1 MGGEAA
7 GRDPGRMEGEAP
19 ARPARK
25 RRAPGSARHK
35 RPVYGAVDLG
45 THNCR
50 MLMATPA
57 KSGLNVVGSFSRI
70 VRLGE
75 GLAATGRLA
84 EEAIARTVDALGVCA
99 RKMRNTGVRRVQGV
113 ATEACRRAE
122 NCDDFLESVHRR
134 TGLRLEAISDREE
147 AELTLAGCGTLL
159 DTSSRRAIV
168 FDIGGGSTEILWVA
182 QEKEK
187 RPRIIDSISIP
198 VGVVTLAENCVGD
211 ARATAHYSRD
221 IAGVESDLGAFCAR
235 HGIAD
240 AVANEH
246 VGMLGTSGTVT
257 TLGAFHL
264 GLARYDRSRVN
275 GIDVGLDRIRALTHE
290 LAAIGIA
297 ARAAHPCIGRERA
310 NLVVAG
316 CAILEAICRRWPVGR
331 IRVADRGI
339 REGLLLRM
347 MDHDGY
353 ASSPR
358 AWGGDVLAPPSGWRR

>member
-7 GRDPGRMEGEAP
+7 GRDAGRRESEAR
-19 ARPARK
+19 ARPAR
-25 RRAPGSARHK
+25 RRPAPGSARHE

-57 KSGLNVVGSFSRI
+57 ENGFRVVGSFSRI

-84 EEAIARTVDALGVCA
+84 EEAIARAIDALGICA
-99 RKMRNTGVRRVQGV
+99 RKMRNAGVRRVQGV
-113 ATEACRRAE
+113 ATEACRQAE
-122 NCDDFLESVHRR
+122 NCEDFLESVHRR

-147 AELTLAGCGTLL
+147 AALTLAGCGPLL

-182 QEKEK
+182 QEEGN
-187 RPRIIDSISIP
+187 RPTIIDSISLP
-198 VGVVTLAENCVGD
+198 VGVVTLAEKCAGD
-211 ARATAHYSRD
+211 ARATAHYSRY
-221 IAGVESDLGAFCAR
+221 IAGVESGLGAFCAR

-246 VGMLGTSGTVT
+246 VAMLGTSGTVT

-275 GIDVGLDRIRALTHE
+275 GIDVGFDRIRALTAD
-290 LAAIGIA
+290 LAAMGFA

-310 NLVVAG
+310 DLVVAG
-316 CAILEAICRRWPVGR
+316 CAILEAICGRWPVGR
-331 IRVADRGI
+331 LRVADRGI

-347 MDHDGY
+347 MDHDGF
-353 ASSPR
+353 ASSTR
-358 AWGGDVLAPPSGWRR
+358 AWGGRAPAPPSGWRR